1 MEIKLV
7 TRGVAAV
14 SIVAIIPA
22 RGGSK
27 GIPGKNLQVVGG
39 VSLVARSILSA
50 NQSTLIDSVFVS
62 TDDSE
67 ISSEARRYGAK
78 VIERPA
84 KHATDKASSESVL
97 LHALKK
103 IPREVEILV
112 FLQCTS
118 PFIDVDALDVAISK
132 VQSGEYDSVFSA
144 QESYDFI
151 WSVNKHQEVKGLNH
165 DENRR
170 FRRQERSPSLVE
182 TGAFYV
188 LNAKKF
194 KKIEHRF
201 FGKIGAQIVNEFH
214 AIEIDTPAQLR
225 LAQLIAQIQPSSIPF
240 DPRTI
245 KGVIFDF
252 DGIHTD
258 DSVYVN
264 ENGVES
270 VRVLRKDGL
279 GISKLRSAGREIL
292 ILSSEVNPVVSARAE
307 KLRVDCRQG
316 IAQKGEEVRKW
327 LQEKKLSRDEV
338 LYVGNDINDI
348 PAMQEVR
355 WPIAVADAHP
365 DVLSHVCYVTQHKGG
380 EGAVREICD
389 LLYREPLEE
398 T

>member
-1 MEIKLV
+1 MEVKLSPNG
-7 TRGVAAV
+7 TTPM
-14 SIVAIIPA
+14 STIAIIPA

-27 GIPGKNLQVVGG
+27 GIPGKNLQLVGG
-39 VSLVARSILSA
+39 VSLLARSILTAHHSSLISA
-50 NQSTLIDSVFVS
+50 VFVS
-62 TDDSE
+62 TDDGE
-67 ISSEARRYGAK
+67 IANEARRYGAK
-78 VIERPA
+78 VIDRPA
-84 KHATDKASSESVL
+84 KHATDKASSEAVL

-103 IPREVEILV
+103 LGNDVDTLV

-132 VQSGEYDSVFSA
+132 VKSNEYDCVFSA
-144 QESYDFI
+144 KESYEFI
-151 WSVNKHQEVKGLNH
+151 WSLNKQREVRGVNH

-170 FRRQERSPSLVE
+170 LRRQDRSPSLIE

-188 LNAKKF
+188 MNAKKF

-201 FGKIGAQIVNEFH
+201 FGRIGAQLVNEFR
-214 AIEIDTPAQLR
+214 AIEIDTPAQLQ
-225 LAQLIAQIQPSSIPF
+225 LAQLIAQIQPASIPF
-240 DPRTI
+240 NPRII

-258 DSVYVN
+258 DSVYVT
-264 ENGVES
+264 ENGTES

-279 GISKLRSAGREIL
+279 GISKLRAAKREIL

-307 KLRVDCRQG
+307 KLGVECKQGVVD
-316 IAQKGEEVRKW
+316 KGFEVRAW
-327 LQEKKLSRDEV
+327 LDEKNLNQDEV
-338 LYVGNDINDI
+338 IFVGNDINDI
-348 PAMQEVR
+348 AAMQEVR

-389 LLYREPLEE
+389 LLYREPLED